1 MVIVLIDKR
10 THCLTKT
17 LCYTDTSNKFGS
29 KLLSLVHKEV
39 IMFGRLR
46 DFLYRH
52 RRKFLVGGV
61 IIGGAALLSRYAE
74 KKLLEWH
81 DRQTRMLVERQKK
94 RQHYDNTVRTS
105 CATVLSLSGSMKEVI
120 GRELDADALL
130 QALRDQPQHKRS
142 IWEQLKVVGFSRAA
156 CAVYVGSLV
165 CAAIRVQLMLLG
177 GYTFGEL
184 ITTGQDHRTPI
195 TQSLQQKY
203 LAAVHYMVEQG
214 TPRLVSQV
222 TKAVTHITS
231 GLPLSRSLTLA
242 QLEAIFHEIR
252 LALAGEGIEQENA
265 SGILEKKLK
274 VEQWSSY
281 VLRVPLPPESDSEED
296 RVLYNMLVETSDVL
310 DSEDFNSIMDTLI
323 QHGIN
328 SLLDRLAD
336 FYPLPK
342 FAGVSMSSEN
352 WVDNISRDAAT
363 KASSSI
369 SDLSSPAGSVTAAA
383 VSTNSSAT
391 DDPTFSPST
400 STSLYSVVNSNVTTT
415 TAPTTTSPATTTTSS
430 PAIHYSAT
438 NNSSRDTPSLSTS
451 FVNTSPLNTATNN
464 SVNTSSLPVA
474 KLVPVVSGIVHGALS
489 PAQGH
494 LLHKLLSNDKLDSLG
509 ANVYEAFAVPKGE

>member
-1 MVIVLIDKR
+1 
-10 THCLTKT
+10 
-17 LCYTDTSNKFGS
+17 
-29 KLLSLVHKEV
+29 
-39 IMFGRLR
+39 MFSRFR

-52 RRKFLVGGV
+52 RRKFYIGGA

-81 DRQTRMLVERQKK
+81 DRQTRMLIERQKK

-120 GRELDADALL
+120 GRELDADTLL
-130 QALRDQPQHKRS
+130 QALRDQPQHKRN

-184 ITTGQDHRTPI
+184 ITTGQDPRTPI

-203 LAAVHYMVEQG
+203 LAAVHYLVEQG

-222 TKAVTHITS
+222 TKAVTHITA
-231 GLPLSRSLTLA
+231 GLPLNRSLTLP

-252 LALAGEGIEQENA
+252 LTLAGEGIEPENT
-265 SGILEKKLK
+265 SGRPEKKLTA
-274 VEQWSSY
+274 EQWSSY
-281 VLRVPLPPESDSEED
+281 VLCVPHPPEGDSEED
-296 RVLYNMLVETSDVL
+296 RILYNMLVETSDVL
-310 DSEDFNSIMDTLI
+310 DSEDFNSTMDTLI

-328 SLLDRLAD
+328 TLLDRLAD
-336 FYPLPK
+336 FYPSPK
-342 FAGVSMSSEN
+342 FNGVTTSSEN
-352 WVDNISRDAAT
+352 WVDNISRDTETT
-363 KASSSI
+363 KTLSSI
-369 SDLSSPAGSVTAAA
+369 SDVSSPTTTADSLTNDISAPTTSQYSVIHNNTAAA
-383 VSTNSSAT
+383 TT
-391 DDPTFSPST
+391 PSI
-400 STSLYSVVNSNVTTT
+400 TTT
-415 TAPTTTSPATTTTSS
+415 TASPTTTPPPATQYSTTNTSS
-430 PAIHYSAT
+430 LDA
-438 NNSSRDTPSLSTS
+438 
-451 FVNTSPLNTATNN
+451 SPLSNAAT
-464 SVNTSSLPVA
+464 SINTSSLPVA

-494 LLHKLLSNDKLDSLG
+494 LLHKLLSNDKLDTLG
-509 ANVYEAFAVPKGE
+509 ANVYEAFAVPRAE

>member
-1 MVIVLIDKR
+1 
-10 THCLTKT
+10 
-17 LCYTDTSNKFGS
+17 
-29 KLLSLVHKEV
+29 
-39 IMFGRLR
+39 MFGRLR

-52 RRKFLVGGV
+52 RRKFLIGGV

-81 DRQTRMLVERQKK
+81 DQQTRMLVERQKK

-142 IWEQLKVVGFSRAA
+142 IWEQLKVVGFSRAT

-184 ITTGQDHRTPI
+184 ITTGHDHRTPI

-222 TKAVTHITS
+222 TKAVTHITA

-265 SGILEKKLK
+265 SGKLEKKLK

-281 VLRVPLPPESDSEED
+281 VLRVPLPPEGGSEED

-342 FAGVSMSSEN
+342 FTGVATSSEN
-352 WVDNISRDAAT
+352 WVDNISRDAVTT

-369 SDLSSPAGSVTAAA
+369 SDLSSPAGSVSAAA
-383 VSTNSSAT
+383 VPTNSSAT
-391 DDPTFSPST
+391 DDSTSAPNT
-400 STSLYSVVNSNVTTT
+400 STSLYSVVNSNMTATTPSTTTT
-415 TAPTTTSPATTTTSS
+415 TATASPATTNISS
-430 PAIHYSAT
+430 PAAQYSAT
-438 NNSSRDTPSLSTS
+438 NNASHDTTSLNTS
-451 FVNTSPLNTATNN
+451 FVSTSPLNTTTN
-464 SVNTSSLPVA
+464 SSINTSSLPVA

-509 ANVYEAFAVPKGE
+509 ANVYEAFAVPKAE